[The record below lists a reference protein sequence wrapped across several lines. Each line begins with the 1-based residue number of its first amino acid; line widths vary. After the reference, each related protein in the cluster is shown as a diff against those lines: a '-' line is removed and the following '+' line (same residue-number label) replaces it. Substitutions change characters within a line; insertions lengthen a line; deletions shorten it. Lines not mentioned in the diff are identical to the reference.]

1 MASAIRIEP
10 VLPRAAD
17 ESSRAGSGR
26 GQPEHTYNPYLAA
39 RREWDE
45 RYGDFITRAQN
56 WRRAAF
62 LSGLVALIAT
72 GGVVRLSME
81 SRVIPYVVAIDS
93 LGRPLAA
100 AAAQEA
106 SAADEGR
113 LRRAALFAW
122 VENLRLVTTDAV
134 AQRKA
139 IDRVYTY
146 VANGSQAQAAISEYY
161 RADPPHRRAATETVA
176 VEIKSVLPTSDK
188 TYEVDW
194 VETTRDLYGKVTSQD
209 RWKGSFTIAVNPP
222 SDERLVRV
230 NPLGVYVT
238 NAHWTKV
245 L

>member
-1 MASAIRIEP
+1 ME
-10 VLPRAAD
+10 
-17 ESSRAGSGR
+17 
-26 GQPEHTYNPYLAA
+26 A
-39 RREWDE
+39 R
-45 RYGDFITRAQN
+45 
-56 WRRAAF
+56 
-62 LSGLVALIAT
+62 
-72 GGVVRLSME
+72 VV
-81 SRVIPYVVAIDS
+81 PYVVAIDS

-100 AAAQEA
+100 TTAQEA

-122 VENLRLVTTDAV
+122 VEQLRLVTIDAV

-139 IDRVYTY
+139 IDRVYAY

-161 RADPPHRRAATETVA
+161 RADPPHKRAATETVA
-176 VEIKSVLPTSDK
+176 IEIKSVLPTSEK

-194 VETTRDLYGKVTSQD
+194 METTRDLYGKLKSQE

-222 SDERLVRV
+222 ADEGLARV